1 MGCENPLPSE
11 RAHAA
16 RQYLCLYRRP
26 QPAVRAPRDRTHQA
40 FDRAACDFPYSGR
53 PSEIADIRELPIV
66 RYPYIVFYTVDAPA
80 EEVLIL
86 RVRHTSQDPAHHL
99 D

>member
-1 MGCENPLPSE
+1 VKIRYRPTALAQLANIFAHIAVHSQPS
-11 RAHAA
+11 AH
-16 RQYLCLYRRP
+16 RVI
-26 QPAVRAPRDRTHQA
+26 VRIKRSIDQLA
-40 FDRAACDFPYSGR
+40 DFPFSGR

-66 RYPYIVFYTVDAPA
+66 RYPYIVFYTVDEATD
-80 EEVLIL
+80 EVLIL